1 MIDRQTDKQIDIP
14 KYNLFSSD
22 NVTCSFV
29 TGHSIS
35 VLFPGKDRLAESHCY
50 AVACGSLCWVEA
62 LQPFPHRVYCVSCCN
77 SCLSRGDSIILMSE

>member
-1 MIDRQTDKQIDIP
+1 MIDKQIDIP
-14 KYNLFSSD
+14 KYNLFSSH

-35 VLFPGKDRLAESHCY
+35 GLLLGKYHLAHSHCY

-62 LQPFPHRVYCVSCCN
+62 LRPFPHRVYCVSWCN
-77 SCLSRGDSIILMSE
+77 SCLSHGDSIILMIE